1 MADDDMK
8 DTLDGTE
15 DAAAP
20 GKAKGGALPEFLI
33 LILKIVA
40 GALGAIILSGVVSI
54 MVFNMMKGDQP
65 QQTLV
70 DTSMEYNAKPERL
83 TFTSEA
89 LDIRSQTADNPAKS
103 VSVMIKFGYPGEGA
117 QAQNILTEINDN
129 KPRIKDLIRRLI
141 GQEEAQTL
149 KINEEEFKTKI
160 MEKVNGLLSAG
171 QIREIV
177 FEDFSVFEN

>member
-15 DAAAP
+15 DAASP
-20 GKAKGGALPEFLI
+20 GKAKGGAIPEFLI

-40 GALGAIILSGVVSI
+40 GGLGAIILSGIVSFI
-54 MVFNMMKGDQP
+54 IFNMMKGDQP

-70 DTSMEYNAKPERL
+70 DTSTNYVAKPERL

-89 LDIRSQTADNPAKS
+89 LDIRSQTADNPPKS
-103 VSVMIKFGYPGEGA
+103 VSVMLKFGYPGEGA
-117 QAQNILTEINDN
+117 QAQNILTEINEN
-129 KPRIKDLIRRLI
+129 KPRIKDLIRRYI
-141 GQEEAQTL
+141 GQQEAMTL
-149 KINEEEFKTKI
+149 KINEEEFKKQI
-160 MEKVNGLLSAG
+160 IIKVNDILSSG
-171 QIREIV
+171 QIREVV